1 MYVSALDP
9 DHHLSVF
16 NLKSTPFPDIL
27 AVFIDSYH
35 TNPQS
40 TALKLLLWPR
50 ADPLLTELRVRGTAP
65 SYHSVISSSADK
77 SKTWNPASSCKHP
90 LIRSFLGRQP
100 GWAMGKASVSLHTAL
115 NAVMLNSVCRVN
127 GARPLQMVYL
137 GASVIGGCFRK

>member
-35 TNPQS
+35 TDPQS

-50 ADPLLTELRVRGTAP
+50 ADPLLTLLRGPVPGSPDGGPGGPHHVARPSECTREL
-65 SYHSVISSSADK
+65 
-77 SKTWNPASSCKHP
+77 
-90 LIRSFLGRQP
+90 LGR
-100 GWAMGKASVSLHTAL
+100 
-115 NAVMLNSVCRVN
+115 R
-127 GARPLQMVYL
+127 ARPLLL
-137 GASVIGGCFRK
+137 GAPPGQ